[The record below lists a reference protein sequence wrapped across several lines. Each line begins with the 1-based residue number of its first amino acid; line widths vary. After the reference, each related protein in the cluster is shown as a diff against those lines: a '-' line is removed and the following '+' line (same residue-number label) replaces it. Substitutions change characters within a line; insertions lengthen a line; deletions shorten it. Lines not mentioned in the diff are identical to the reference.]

1 MKKHQIL
8 INLLILTGTSFLL
21 NLIPVKGLAHAP
33 EFHLPEEN
41 TSESTENPTENP
53 EPQNDNNSE
62 DDLNINIQEP
72 ESNVLP
78 ASNGVDNSVKDSSQ
92 NSLKTVW
99 HEALIIWIIINPF
112 FLYYLKSR
120 FLMKKT
126 SKPSVLQ

>member
-8 INLLILTGTSFLL
+8 INFLILTGTSVLL

-33 EFHLPEEN
+33 EFHQIEEN

-62 DDLNINIQEP
+62 DDLNINIQET
-72 ESNVLP
+72 EDNVLP
-78 ASNGVDNSVKDSSQ
+78 ASNEVDNSVNDSTQ

-120 FLMKKT
+120 FSIKKT
-126 SKPSVLQ
+126 SKPSLLQ